1 MSAARQS
8 EPILLIEDDDDEAL
22 LLQRA
27 LERNQAVGPVIRL
40 TNGFEAVKYL
50 NRTPPYGDAKVH
62 PLPRLIITDLQMPL
76 MDGFEVVAAVRI
88 HAQCS
93 VVPIIIMSNS
103 SQEDHIH
110 RAYQLGANSYIVK
123 PQKME
128 ELVRVIGLSMQYWK
142 MCAKPDV
149 GY

>member
-1 MSAARQS
+1 MSAVRHL
-8 EPILLIEDDDDEAL
+8 EPILLIEDDEDEAL

-27 LERNQAVGPVIRL
+27 LERNQVAGPVIRL
-40 TNGFEAVKYL
+40 TNGFDAIKYL
-50 NRTPPYGDAKVH
+50 NGTPPFGDRKLH

-88 HAQCS
+88 HVQCC
-93 VVPIIIMSNS
+93 VVPIIMMSNS
-103 SQEDHIH
+103 SQEKHIH
-110 RAYQLGANSYIVK
+110 KAYQLGANSYIVK
-123 PQKME
+123 PQNLE
-128 ELVRVIGLSMQYWK
+128 DLVRVVGLSMQYWK